1 MLLALVMLLELML
14 SLVVARVV
22 LQFGGGA
29 AAAAAA
35 AAAAGLAGCLLVCG
49 AGAMC
54 TGHVLR
60 SPLVAPK
67 MQAHIHTNA

>member
-1 MLLALVMLLELML
+1 
-14 SLVVARVV
+14 V